1 MVHTLFAALWLDLGH
16 EASPMDGFKVVSEVN
31 EVGHNSFLKTNINYS
46 YTCHDQFDI
55 TTVTLCHLFHKLT
68 TFFHFFYRYTC

>member
-31 EVGHNSFLKTNINYS
+31 EVNHNPFPKRISHASAIHT
-46 YTCHDQFDI
+46 
-55 TTVTLCHLFHKLT
+55 
-68 TFFHFFYRYTC
+68 